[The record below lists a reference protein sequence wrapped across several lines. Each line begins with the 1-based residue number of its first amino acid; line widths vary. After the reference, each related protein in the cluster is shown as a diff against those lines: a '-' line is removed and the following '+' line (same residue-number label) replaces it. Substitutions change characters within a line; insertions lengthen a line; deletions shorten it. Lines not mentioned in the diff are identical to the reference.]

1 MKKVLTT
8 VLAFALTSM
17 TASAQLLY
25 KISGN
30 DLEKPSYI
38 IGTHH
43 LINVGFVNQ
52 ISGVTEALTETDQVY
67 GELVWDAMTNTDSL
81 KAVQN
86 AMTLPAGKTIKDY
99 LTPDEYKRL
108 DAFMVAKMGTGL
120 SNPMVAAKMGNM
132 TPMALVTQFQLLLYM
147 TKHMGEFD
155 PSSTF
160 DQYFQ
165 AQAKKNGLPCGGLE
179 TVQKQIDVLYKSK
192 PMSRQVEE
200 LMCFID
206 NENFNSQM
214 MEDLTSAFYAQNLET
229 LKQVM
234 DRKLGGKCD
243 STPEE
248 EDMLINNRNAD
259 WVAKM
264 ADIMASKPTF
274 FAVGAAHLPGD
285 KGVLQ
290 LLRNAGYTI
299 EGVR

>member
-1 MKKVLTT
+1 MTIVAA
-8 VLAFALTSM
+8 VVAAVSM
-17 TASAQLLY
+17 NGQLLY

-30 DLEKPSYI
+30 GLEKPSYI

-43 LINVGFVNQ
+43 LANVGFVEKIN
-52 ISGVTEALTETDQVY
+52 GVKEALTETDQVF
-67 GELVWDAMTNTDSL
+67 GELKWDSMTNPDSL
-81 KAVQN
+81 KMMQQV
-86 AMTLPAGKTIKDY
+86 MLLPEGKTLKDI
-99 LTPDEYKRL
+99 LTADQYKRL
-108 DAFMVAKMGTGL
+108 DAFMTQKLGAGM
-120 SNPMVAAKMGNM
+120 SNPTVAAQMGKLS
-132 TPMALVTQFQLLLYM
+132 PMALVTQFQLLLYM

-179 TVQKQIDVLYKSK
+179 TLQKQINVLYKGK

-264 ADIMASKPTF
+264 PGIMTSKPTF

>member
-8 VLAFALTSM
+8 ALVLALTSM

-30 DLEKPSYI
+30 GLEKPSYI

-43 LINVGFVNQ
+43 LANVGFVNQ

-67 GELVWDAMTNTDSL
+67 GELVWDTMTNIDSL

-120 SNPMVAAKMGNM
+120 SNPMVASKMGNL

-179 TVQKQIDVLYKSK
+179 TLQKQINVLYTGK

-206 NENFNSQM
+206 NEIFNSQM

-264 ADIMASKPTF
+264 PGIMTSKPTF

>member
-8 VLAFALTSM
+8 ALVFALTSM

-30 DLEKPSYI
+30 GLEKPSYI

-43 LINVGFVNQ
+43 LANVGFVHKIN
-52 ISGVTEALTETDQVY
+52 GVTEALTETDQVY
-67 GELVWDAMTNTDSL
+67 GELVWDTMTNTDSL
-81 KAVQN
+81 KAVQD

-99 LTPDEYKRL
+99 LTPDEFKRL
-108 DAFMVAKMGTGL
+108 DAFMIAKMGTGM
-120 SNPMVAAKMGNM
+120 SNPMVASKMGNF
-132 TPMALVTQFQLLLYM
+132 TPMALVTQFQLLLFM

-179 TVQKQIDVLYKSK
+179 TLQKQIEVLYTGK
-192 PMSRQVEE
+192 PISRQVEE

-206 NENFNSQM
+206 NESFNSQM

-248 EDMLINNRNAD
+248 EAKLIYDRNAD
-259 WVAKM
+259 WVSKM
-264 ADIMASKPTF
+264 PTIMASKPTF

-290 LLRNAGYTI
+290 LLRNAGYTV
-299 EGVR
+299 EGVK

>member
-8 VLAFALTSM
+8 ALVLALTSM

-30 DLEKPSYI
+30 GLEKPSYI

-43 LINVGFVNQ
+43 LANVGFVNQ
-52 ISGVTEALTETDQVY
+52 INGVTEALTETDQVY
-67 GELVWDAMTNTDSL
+67 GELVWDTMTNIDSL

-108 DAFMVAKMGTGL
+108 DAFMVAKMDTGL
-120 SNPMVAAKMGNM
+120 SNPMVASKMGNL

-179 TVQKQIDVLYKSK
+179 TLQKQIDVLYKGK

-264 ADIMASKPTF
+264 PDIMASKPTF

>member
-52 ISGVTEALTETDQVY
+52 INGVTEALTETDQVY
-67 GELVWDAMTNTDSL
+67 GELVWDTMTNIDSL

-120 SNPMVAAKMGNM
+120 SNPMVASKMGNL

-179 TVQKQIDVLYKSK
+179 TLQKQIDVLYKGK

-264 ADIMASKPTF
+264 PGIMTSKPTF

>member
-1 MKKVLTT
+1 
-8 VLAFALTSM
+8 
-17 TASAQLLY
+17 
-25 KISGN
+25 
-30 DLEKPSYI
+30 
-38 IGTHH
+38 
-43 LINVGFVNQ
+43 
-52 ISGVTEALTETDQVY
+52 
-67 GELVWDAMTNTDSL
+67 
-81 KAVQN
+81 
-86 AMTLPAGKTIKDY
+86 
-99 LTPDEYKRL
+99 
-108 DAFMVAKMGTGL
+108 
-120 SNPMVAAKMGNM
+120 
-132 TPMALVTQFQLLLYM
+132 M

-179 TVQKQIDVLYKSK
+179 TLQKQINVLYTGK

-248 EDMLINNRNAD
+248 EDMLINNRN
-259 WVAKM
+259 VAL
-264 ADIMASKPTF
+264 SRQ
-274 FAVGAAHLPGD
+274 
-285 KGVLQ
+285 Q
-290 LLRNAGYTI
+290 LYEYVWKEEYYGETRTLDNHIKRIRQKLGYEDVIKTVFGI
-299 EGVR
+299 GYRLEAPEG

>member
-8 VLAFALTSM
+8 ALVLALTSM

-30 DLEKPSYI
+30 GLEKPSYI

-43 LINVGFVNQ
+43 LANVGFVNQ
-52 ISGVTEALTETDQVY
+52 INGVTEALTETDQVY
-67 GELVWDAMTNTDSL
+67 GELVWDTMTNIDSL

-86 AMTLPAGKTIKDY
+86 AMTRPAGKTIKDY

-120 SNPMVAAKMGNM
+120 SNPMVASKMGNL

-179 TVQKQIDVLYKSK
+179 TLQKQIDVLYKGK

-264 ADIMASKPTF
+264 PGIMTSKPTF
-274 FAVGAAHLPGD
+274 FAVGAAHLPAD

>member
-8 VLAFALTSM
+8 ALVLALTSM

-30 DLEKPSYI
+30 GLEKPSYI

-43 LINVGFVNQ
+43 LANVGFVNQ
-52 ISGVTEALTETDQVY
+52 INGVTEALTETDQVY
-67 GELVWDAMTNTDSL
+67 GELVWDTMTNIDSL
-81 KAVQN
+81 KAVQD

-99 LTPDEYKRL
+99 LTPDEFKRL
-108 DAFMVAKMGTGL
+108 DAFMIAKMGTGM
-120 SNPMVAAKMGNM
+120 SNPMVVSKMGNF
-132 TPMALVTQFQLLLYM
+132 TPMALVTQFQLLLFM

-179 TVQKQIDVLYKSK
+179 TLKKQIEVLYTGK
-192 PMSRQVEE
+192 PISRQVEE

-264 ADIMASKPTF
+264 PGIMTSKPTF

>member
-8 VLAFALTSM
+8 ALVLALTSM

-30 DLEKPSYI
+30 GLEKPSYI

-43 LINVGFVNQ
+43 LANVGFVNQ
-52 ISGVTEALTETDQVY
+52 INGVTEALTETDQVY
-67 GELVWDAMTNTDSL
+67 GELVWDTMTNIDSL

-120 SNPMVAAKMGNM
+120 SNPMVASKMGNL
-132 TPMALVTQFQLLLYM
+132 TPMALVTQFQLLLFM

-179 TVQKQIDVLYKSK
+179 TLQKQIDVLYKGK

-264 ADIMASKPTF
+264 PGIMTSKPTF

>member
-8 VLAFALTSM
+8 ALMLALTSM

-30 DLEKPSYI
+30 GLEKPSYI

-43 LINVGFVNQ
+43 LANVGFVNQ
-52 ISGVTEALTETDQVY
+52 INGVTEALTETDQVY
-67 GELVWDAMTNTDSL
+67 GELVWDTMTNIDSL

-120 SNPMVAAKMGNM
+120 SNPMVVSKMGNL
-132 TPMALVTQFQLLLYM
+132 TPMALVTQFQLLLFM

-179 TVQKQIDVLYKSK
+179 TLQKQINVLYTGK

-264 ADIMASKPTF
+264 PGIMTSKPTF

>member
-1 MKKVLTT
+1 MKNVLTT
-8 VLAFALTSM
+8 ALVLALTSM

-30 DLEKPSYI
+30 GLEKPSYI

-43 LINVGFVNQ
+43 LANVGFVNQ
-52 ISGVTEALTETDQVY
+52 INGVTEALTETDQVY
-67 GELVWDAMTNTDSL
+67 GELVWDTMTNIDSL

-99 LTPDEYKRL
+99 LTPDEFKRL

-132 TPMALVTQFQLLLYM
+132 TPMALVTQFQLLLFM

-179 TVQKQIDVLYKSK
+179 TLQKQINVLYTGK

-264 ADIMASKPTF
+264 PGIMTSKPTF

>member
-8 VLAFALTSM
+8 MLVFALTSM

-30 DLEKPSYI
+30 GLEKPSYI

-43 LINVGFVNQ
+43 LANVGFVNQ
-52 ISGVTEALTETDQVY
+52 INGVTEALTETDQVY
-67 GELVWDAMTNTDSL
+67 GELVWDTMTNIDSL

-120 SNPMVAAKMGNM
+120 SNPMVASKMGNL

-179 TVQKQIDVLYKSK
+179 TLQKQIDVLYTGK

-264 ADIMASKPTF
+264 PGIMTSKPTF

>member
-8 VLAFALTSM
+8 ALVLALTSM

-30 DLEKPSYI
+30 GLEKPSYI

-43 LINVGFVNQ
+43 LANVGFVNQ
-52 ISGVTEALTETDQVY
+52 INGVTEALTETDQVY
-67 GELVWDAMTNTDSL
+67 GELVWDTMTNIDSL
-81 KAVQN
+81 TAVQN

-120 SNPMVAAKMGNM
+120 SNPMVASKMGNL
-132 TPMALVTQFQLLLYM
+132 TPMALVTQFQLLLFM

-179 TVQKQIDVLYKSK
+179 TLQKQIDVLYKGK

-264 ADIMASKPTF
+264 PGIMTSKPTF

>member
-8 VLAFALTSM
+8 ALVLALTSM

-30 DLEKPSYI
+30 GLEKPSYI

-43 LINVGFVNQ
+43 LANVGFVNQ
-52 ISGVTEALTETDQVY
+52 INGVTEALTETDQVY
-67 GELVWDAMTNTDSL
+67 GELVWDTMTNIDSL

-120 SNPMVAAKMGNM
+120 SNPMVASKMGNL
-132 TPMALVTQFQLLLYM
+132 TPMALVTQFQLLLFM

-179 TVQKQIDVLYKSK
+179 TLQKQINVLYTGK

-248 EDMLINNRNAD
+248 EDMLIYNRNAD

-264 ADIMASKPTF
+264 PGIMTSKPTF

>member
-8 VLAFALTSM
+8 ALVLALTSM

-30 DLEKPSYI
+30 GLEKPSYI

-43 LINVGFVNQ
+43 LANVGFVNQ
-52 ISGVTEALTETDQVY
+52 INGVTEALTETDQVY
-67 GELVWDAMTNTDSL
+67 GELVWDTMTNIDSL

-120 SNPMVAAKMGNM
+120 SNPMVASKMGNL
-132 TPMALVTQFQLLLYM
+132 TPMALVTQFQLLLFM

-179 TVQKQIDVLYKSK
+179 TLQKQINVLYTGK

-248 EDMLINNRNAD
+248 EAKLIYDRNAD
-259 WVAKM
+259 WVSKM
-264 ADIMASKPTF
+264 PTIMASKPTF

>member
-8 VLAFALTSM
+8 ALVLALTSM

-30 DLEKPSYI
+30 GLEKPSYI

-43 LINVGFVNQ
+43 LANVGFVNQ
-52 ISGVTEALTETDQVY
+52 INGVTEALTETDQVY
-67 GELVWDAMTNTDSL
+67 GELVWDTMTNIDSL

-120 SNPMVAAKMGNM
+120 SNPMVASKMGNL

-179 TVQKQIDVLYKSK
+179 TLQKQIDVLYKGK

-248 EDMLINNRNAD
+248 EDMLINNRNVD

-264 ADIMASKPTF
+264 PGIMTSKPTF

>member
-8 VLAFALTSM
+8 ALVFALTSM

-30 DLEKPSYI
+30 GLEKPSYI

-43 LINVGFVNQ
+43 LANVGFVHKIN
-52 ISGVTEALTETDQVY
+52 GVTEALTETDQVY
-67 GELVWDAMTNTDSL
+67 GELVWDTMTNTDSL
-81 KAVQN
+81 KAVQD

-99 LTPDEYKRL
+99 LTPDEFKRL
-108 DAFMVAKMGTGL
+108 DAFMIAKMGTGM
-120 SNPMVAAKMGNM
+120 SNPMVASKMGNF
-132 TPMALVTQFQLLLYM
+132 TPMALVTQFQLLLFM

-179 TVQKQIDVLYKSK
+179 TLQKQIEVLYTGK
-192 PMSRQVEE
+192 PISRQVEE

-206 NENFNSQM
+206 NESFNSQM

-248 EDMLINNRNAD
+248 EAKLIYDRNAD

-264 ADIMASKPTF
+264 PTIMASKPTF

-290 LLRNAGYTI
+290 LLRNAGYTV
-299 EGVR
+299 EGVK

>member
-1 MKKVLTT
+1 MKKVLMTAL
-8 VLAFALTSM
+8 VLALTSM

-30 DLEKPSYI
+30 GLEKPSYI

-43 LINVGFVNQ
+43 LANVGFVNQ
-52 ISGVTEALTETDQVY
+52 INGVTEALTETDQVY
-67 GELVWDAMTNTDSL
+67 GELVWDTMTNIDSL

-120 SNPMVAAKMGNM
+120 SNPMVASKMGNL
-132 TPMALVTQFQLLLYM
+132 TPMALVTQFQLLLFM

-179 TVQKQIDVLYKSK
+179 TLQKQINVLYTGK

-264 ADIMASKPTF
+264 PGIMTSKPTF

>member
-8 VLAFALTSM
+8 ALVLALTSM

-30 DLEKPSYI
+30 GLEKPSYI

-43 LINVGFVNQ
+43 LANVGFVNQ
-52 ISGVTEALTETDQVY
+52 INGVTEALTETDQVY
-67 GELVWDAMTNTDSL
+67 GELVWDTMTNIDSL

-120 SNPMVAAKMGNM
+120 SNPMVASKMGNL

-179 TVQKQIDVLYKSK
+179 TLQKQINVLYTGK

-264 ADIMASKPTF
+264 PGIMTSKPTF

>member
-8 VLAFALTSM
+8 ALVLALTSM

-30 DLEKPSYI
+30 GLEKPSYI

-43 LINVGFVNQ
+43 LANVGFVNQ
-52 ISGVTEALTETDQVY
+52 INGVTEALTETDQVY
-67 GELVWDAMTNTDSL
+67 GELVWDTMTNIDSL

-120 SNPMVAAKMGNM
+120 SNPMVVSKMGNL
-132 TPMALVTQFQLLLYM
+132 TPMALVTQFQLLLFM

-179 TVQKQIDVLYKSK
+179 TLQKQINVLYTGK

-264 ADIMASKPTF
+264 PGIMTSKPTF

>member
-8 VLAFALTSM
+8 ALVLALTSM
-17 TASAQLLY
+17 SASAQLLY

-30 DLEKPSYI
+30 GLEKPSYI

-43 LINVGFVNQ
+43 LANVGFVNQ
-52 ISGVTEALTETDQVY
+52 INGVTEALTETDQVY
-67 GELVWDAMTNTDSL
+67 GELVWDTMTNIDSL

-120 SNPMVAAKMGNM
+120 SNPMVASKMGNL

-179 TVQKQIDVLYKSK
+179 TLQKQINVLYKGK

-264 ADIMASKPTF
+264 PGIMTSKPTF

>member
-1 MKKVLTT
+1 MKKVMMTAL
-8 VLAFALTSM
+8 VFALTSM
-17 TASAQLLY
+17 AASAQLLY

-30 DLEKPSYI
+30 GLEKPSYI

-43 LINVGFVNQ
+43 LANVGFVHSIN
-52 ISGVTEALTETDQVY
+52 GVTEALTETDQVY
-67 GELVWDAMTNTDSL
+67 GELVWDTMTNVDSL
-81 KAVQN
+81 KAVQD

-99 LTPDEYKRL
+99 LTPEQFKRL
-108 DAFMVAKMGTGL
+108 DAFMVAKMGTGMN
-120 SNPMVAAKMGNM
+120 NPMVASKMGNL
-132 TPMALVTQFQLLLYM
+132 TPMALVTQFQLLLFM

-179 TVQKQIDVLYKSK
+179 TIQKQIDVLYKGK
-192 PMSRQVEE
+192 PISRQVEN

-206 NENFNSQM
+206 NESFNSQM

-234 DRKLGGKCD
+234 DRKIGGGCD
-243 STPEE
+243 ATAEE
-248 EDMLINNRNAD
+248 EAQLIYDRNND
-259 WVAKM
+259 WLTKM
-264 ADIMASKPTF
+264 PGIMSAHPTF

-290 LLRNAGYTI
+290 LLRNAGYTV
-299 EGVR
+299 EGIK

>member
-8 VLAFALTSM
+8 ALVLALTSM

-30 DLEKPSYI
+30 GLEKPSYI

-43 LINVGFVNQ
+43 LANVGFVNQ
-52 ISGVTEALTETDQVY
+52 INGVTEALTETDQVY
-67 GELVWDAMTNTDSL
+67 GELVWDTMTNIDSL

-120 SNPMVAAKMGNM
+120 SNPMVASKMGNL
-132 TPMALVTQFQLLLYM
+132 TPMALVTQFQLLLFM

-179 TVQKQIDVLYKSK
+179 TLQKQINVLYTGK

-264 ADIMASKPTF
+264 PGIMTSKPTF

-299 EGVR
+299 EGIR

>member
-8 VLAFALTSM
+8 ALVLALTSM

-30 DLEKPSYI
+30 GLEKPSYI

-43 LINVGFVNQ
+43 LANVGFVNQ
-52 ISGVTEALTETDQVY
+52 INGVTEALTETDQVY
-67 GELVWDAMTNTDSL
+67 GELVWDTMTNIDSL

-120 SNPMVAAKMGNM
+120 SNPMVASKMGNL

-179 TVQKQIDVLYKSK
+179 TLQKQIDVLYKGK

-264 ADIMASKPTF
+264 PGIMTSKPTF

>member
-8 VLAFALTSM
+8 ALMLALTSM

-30 DLEKPSYI
+30 GLEKPSYI

-43 LINVGFVNQ
+43 LANVGFVNQ

-67 GELVWDAMTNTDSL
+67 GELVWDTMTNIDSL

-120 SNPMVAAKMGNM
+120 SNPMVASKMGNL

-179 TVQKQIDVLYKSK
+179 TLQKQIDVLYKGK

-264 ADIMASKPTF
+264 PGIMTSKPTF

>member
-8 VLAFALTSM
+8 ALMLALTSM

-30 DLEKPSYI
+30 GLEKPSYI

-43 LINVGFVNQ
+43 LANVGFVNQ
-52 ISGVTEALTETDQVY
+52 INGVTEALTETDQVY
-67 GELVWDAMTNTDSL
+67 GELVWDTMTNIDSL

-120 SNPMVAAKMGNM
+120 SNPMVASKMGNL
-132 TPMALVTQFQLLLYM
+132 TPMALVTQFQLLLFM

-179 TVQKQIDVLYKSK
+179 TLQKQINVLYTGK

-264 ADIMASKPTF
+264 PGIMTSKPTF

>member
-8 VLAFALTSM
+8 ALVLALTSM

-30 DLEKPSYI
+30 GLEKPSYI

-43 LINVGFVNQ
+43 LANVGFVNQ
-52 ISGVTEALTETDQVY
+52 INGVTEALTETDQVY
-67 GELVWDAMTNTDSL
+67 GELVWDTMTNIDSL

-120 SNPMVAAKMGNM
+120 SNPMVASKMGNL

-179 TVQKQIDVLYKSK
+179 TLQKQIDVLYKGK

-259 WVAKM
+259 WVEKM
-264 ADIMASKPTF
+264 PGIMTSKPTF
-274 FAVGAAHLPGD
+274 FAVGAAHLPGE

>member
-8 VLAFALTSM
+8 ALVLALTSM

-30 DLEKPSYI
+30 GLEKPSYI

-43 LINVGFVNQ
+43 LANVGFVNQ

-67 GELVWDAMTNTDSL
+67 GELVWDTMTNIDSL

-120 SNPMVAAKMGNM
+120 SNPMVASKMGNL
-132 TPMALVTQFQLLLYM
+132 TPMALVTQFQLLLFM

-179 TVQKQIDVLYKSK
+179 TLQKQINVLYTGK

-264 ADIMASKPTF
+264 PGIMTSKPTF

>member
-8 VLAFALTSM
+8 MLVFALTSM

-30 DLEKPSYI
+30 GLEKPSYI

-43 LINVGFVNQ
+43 LINVGFVNR
-52 ISGVTEALTETDQVY
+52 INGVTEALTETDQVY
-67 GELVWDAMTNTDSL
+67 GELVWDTMTNTDSL

-120 SNPMVAAKMGNM
+120 SNPMVASKMGNL
-132 TPMALVTQFQLLLYM
+132 TPMALVTQFQLLLFM

-179 TVQKQIDVLYKSK
+179 TLQKQIDVLYKGK

-206 NENFNSQM
+206 NESFNSQM

-264 ADIMASKPTF
+264 QEIMASKPTF

>member
-8 VLAFALTSM
+8 ALVLALTSM

-30 DLEKPSYI
+30 GLEKPSYI

-43 LINVGFVNQ
+43 LANVGFVNQ
-52 ISGVTEALTETDQVY
+52 INGVTEALTETDQVY
-67 GELVWDAMTNTDSL
+67 GELVWDTMTNIDSL

-120 SNPMVAAKMGNM
+120 SNPMVASKMGNL

-179 TVQKQIDVLYKSK
+179 TLQKQIDVLYKGK

-243 STPEE
+243 ATPEE

-264 ADIMASKPTF
+264 PGIMTSKPTF

>member
-8 VLAFALTSM
+8 VLVFALTSM

-30 DLEKPSYI
+30 GLEKPSYI

-43 LINVGFVNQ
+43 LANVGFVHKIN
-52 ISGVTEALTETDQVY
+52 GVTEALTETDQVY
-67 GELVWDAMTNTDSL
+67 GELVWDTMTNTDSL
-81 KAVQN
+81 KAVQD

-99 LTPDEYKRL
+99 LTPDEFKRL
-108 DAFMVAKMGTGL
+108 DAFMIAKMGTGM
-120 SNPMVAAKMGNM
+120 SNPMVASKMGNF
-132 TPMALVTQFQLLLYM
+132 TPMALVTQFQLLLFM

-179 TVQKQIDVLYKSK
+179 TLQKQIEVLYTGK
-192 PMSRQVEE
+192 PISRQAEE

-206 NENFNSQM
+206 NESFNSQM

-248 EDMLINNRNAD
+248 EAQLIYDRNAD
-259 WVAKM
+259 WVSKM
-264 ADIMASKPTF
+264 PTIMAAKPTF

-290 LLRNAGYTI
+290 LLRNAGYTV
-299 EGVR
+299 EGVK

>member
-1 MKKVLTT
+1 
-8 VLAFALTSM
+8 
-17 TASAQLLY
+17 
-25 KISGN
+25 
-30 DLEKPSYI
+30 
-38 IGTHH
+38 
-43 LINVGFVNQ
+43 
-52 ISGVTEALTETDQVY
+52 
-67 GELVWDAMTNTDSL
+67 
-81 KAVQN
+81 
-86 AMTLPAGKTIKDY
+86 TIKDY
-99 LTPDEYKRL
+99 LTPDEFKRL
-108 DAFMVAKMGTGL
+108 DAFMIAKMGTGM
-120 SNPMVAAKMGNM
+120 SNPMVASKMGNF
-132 TPMALVTQFQLLLYM
+132 TPMALVTQFQLLLFM

-179 TVQKQIDVLYKSK
+179 TLKKQIEVLYTGK
-192 PMSRQVEE
+192 PISRQVEE

-206 NENFNSQM
+206 NESFNSQM

-248 EDMLINNRNAD
+248 EAQLIYDRNAD
-259 WVAKM
+259 WVSKM
-264 ADIMASKPTF
+264 PTIMASKPTF

-290 LLRNAGYTI
+290 LLRNAGYTV
-299 EGVR
+299 EGVK

>member
-8 VLAFALTSM
+8 ALVLALISM

-30 DLEKPSYI
+30 GLEKPSYI

-43 LINVGFVNQ
+43 LANVGFVNQ
-52 ISGVTEALTETDQVY
+52 INGVTEALTETDQVY
-67 GELVWDAMTNTDSL
+67 GELVWDTMTNIDSL

-120 SNPMVAAKMGNM
+120 SNPMVASKMGNL

-179 TVQKQIDVLYKSK
+179 TLQKQIDVLYKGK

-264 ADIMASKPTF
+264 PGIMTSKPTF

>member
-8 VLAFALTSM
+8 ALVLALTSM

-30 DLEKPSYI
+30 GLEKPSYI

-43 LINVGFVNQ
+43 LANVGFVNQ
-52 ISGVTEALTETDQVY
+52 INGVTEALTETDQVY
-67 GELVWDAMTNTDSL
+67 GELIWDTMTNIDSL

-120 SNPMVAAKMGNM
+120 SNPMVASKMGNL

-179 TVQKQIDVLYKSK
+179 TLQKQINVLYTGK

-264 ADIMASKPTF
+264 PGIMTSKPTF

>member
-8 VLAFALTSM
+8 ALVLALTSM

-30 DLEKPSYI
+30 GLEKPSYI

-43 LINVGFVNQ
+43 LANVGFVNQ
-52 ISGVTEALTETDQVY
+52 INGVTEALTETDQVY
-67 GELVWDAMTNTDSL
+67 GELVWDTMTNIDSL
-81 KAVQN
+81 KTVQN

-120 SNPMVAAKMGNM
+120 SNPMVASKMGNL
-132 TPMALVTQFQLLLYM
+132 TPMALVTQFQLLLFM

-179 TVQKQIDVLYKSK
+179 TLQKQINVLYTGK

-264 ADIMASKPTF
+264 PGIMTSKPTF

>member
-248 EDMLINNRNAD
+248 EDQLIYNRNAD

-264 ADIMASKPTF
+264 PNIMASKPTF